1 MLPNDVILRVD
12 VEVYVMDEK
21 PEGEKFP
28 HMLAS
33 DGNVSSDRKHPSILC
48 NSLSH
53 LPVLSPRGLKDE
65 RCNVLR
71 LAAKQPGGVLKRR
84 FGPIAHDDGSGGVE
98 KITVLLGARVAQ
110 ADPELGRLFPFKPKT
125 SEPQSTSKFVGVKNT
140 QTPIAGGAADHVPVD
155 FTFGTGGLVRAGPKK
170 SSLNLVE
177 VVKGTLRDNEWCDG
191 VHSLRGDDRSN
202 KGRAPNG
209 GDVLPIPGDQFSSR
223 LVLEVL
229 EVNFLQSP
237 NREREAQV
245 FDREKRPGRRDTA
258 ENAHKIQV
266 GASNG
271 NDRAFVEVGAKARD
285 ASKAF

>member
-12 VEVYVMDEK
+12 VEVYVMDEQ
-21 PEGEKFP
+21 PEGEKFL

-71 LAAKQPGGVLKRR
+71 LAAKQPGGVPKRR

-110 ADPELGRLFPFKPKT
+110 ANPELGRLFPFKLKT

-140 QTPIAGGAADHVPVD
+140 QTPIAGGAVD
-155 FTFGTGGLVRAGPKK
+155 QCP
-170 SSLNLVE
+170 S
-177 VVKGTLRDNEWCDG
+177 
-191 VHSLRGDDRSN
+191 
-202 KGRAPNG
+202 
-209 GDVLPIPGDQFSSR
+209 
-223 LVLEVL
+223 
-229 EVNFLQSP
+229 
-237 NREREAQV
+237 
-245 FDREKRPGRRDTA
+245 
-258 ENAHKIQV
+258 
-266 GASNG
+266 
-271 NDRAFVEVGAKARD
+271 
-285 ASKAF
+285 